1 MIIKKNK
8 NYKKKLKNNLF
19 KINMLYKMII
29 IKNKTSKIINLE
41 TKMQVIQICLDF
53 IILFIESL
61 KDF

>member
-1 MIIKKNK
+1 MFNKKNK

-41 TKMQVIQICLDF
+41 TKMQIVQICLDF

>member
-1 MIIKKNK
+1 MINKKNK

-29 IKNKTSKIINLE
+29 IKNKTSKIINIE
-41 TKMQVIQICLDF
+41 TKMQIVQICLDF

>member
-1 MIIKKNK
+1 MINKKNK

-29 IKNKTSKIINLE
+29 IKNKTSKIINIE
-41 TKMQVIQICLDF
+41 TKMQIVQICLDF
-53 IILFIESL
+53 IILFIENL